1 MSDPRQPSSVGK
13 FFDQKAK
20 SWDQGEQRQARSRV
34 IADAMRS
41 MLPPLRG
48 QRALE
53 YGAGTGLLSMELL
66 GELGELVALDV
77 SEGMLEAFR
86 QKTLGR
92 PSVRVLAHDLSRED
106 LDEAPF
112 DLIYSAMTL
121 HHVQDVE
128 ALLGRFRRML
138 LPGGHLAIAD
148 LEREDGSFHEDPK
161 SYFHA
166 GFEPAQLARLLER
179 AGFRDVRHM
188 RVYTMTK
195 SVRGVVKPF
204 PLFLIV
210 AAAEGVA
217 GAPGASMAP
226 AAD

>member
-1 MSDPRQPSSVGK
+1 MSDPKQPSRVSE

-20 SWDQGEQRQARSRV
+20 MWDQAGQRQARSRV
-34 IADAMRS
+34 IAEAMRA

-48 QRALE
+48 RRALE

-66 GELGELVALDV
+66 DELGSLVAIDI

-86 QKTLGR
+86 QKTVGR
-92 PSVRVLAHDLSRED
+92 ASVKIVAHDLSRED

-112 DLIYSAMTL
+112 DLIFSAMTL
-121 HHVQDVE
+121 HHVQGVE
-128 ALLGRFRRML
+128 ELLGRFRRLL

-148 LEREDGSFHEDPK
+148 LEKEDGSFHEDPH

-166 GFEPAQLARLLER
+166 GFEPAQLARALER
-179 AGFRDVRHM
+179 AGFRDVRHA
-188 RVYTMTK
+188 RVFTMSK
-195 SVRGVVKPF
+195 SVRGVAKEF

-210 AAAEGVA
+210 ARAPT
-217 GAPGASMAP
+217 APGAP
-226 AAD
+226 TAD